1 MTNKNKE
8 VEEGSWIEFV
18 ENGKCGLELIAT
30 GLTSCHL
37 AGKHQQSLGNEVK
50 ISDSRTE
57 LEIDIWSSE
66 EQLVWKN
73 INF

>member
-30 GLTSCHL
+30 ELTSCHL
-37 AGKHQQSLGNEVK
+37 LGNT
-50 ISDSRTE
+50 SRV
-57 LEIDIWSSE
+57 LEM
-66 EQLVWKN
+66 KN
-73 INF
+73 

>member
-30 GLTSCHL
+30 ELTSCHL
-37 AGKHQQSLGNEVK
+37 LGNTSSLGNEEPK
-50 ISDSRTE
+50 FS
-57 LEIDIWSSE
+57 LEDKTRNRHMVIQGEASLE
-66 EQLVWKN
+66 EHK
-73 INF
+73 F